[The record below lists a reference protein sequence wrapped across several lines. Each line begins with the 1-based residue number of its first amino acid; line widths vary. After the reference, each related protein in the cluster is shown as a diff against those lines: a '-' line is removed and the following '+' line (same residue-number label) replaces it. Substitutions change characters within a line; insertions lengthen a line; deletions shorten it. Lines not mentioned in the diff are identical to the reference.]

1 MGSLASAR
9 RSGAI
14 VFNEIAADYDRHRP
28 AYPDELIDHACEVA
42 GLEPGDAVLEV
53 GSGTGQF
60 TRGLLD
66 RGLRVVAVEPGGRLS
81 ALAAR
86 NLEGAGEVEFVNA
99 RFEDAPLPDG
109 RFRAVFSAAAF
120 HWVDP
125 DVGWERAARV
135 LAPGGTLGLIQYRG
149 LQDETDDQATLLAAL
164 RRIAPELAAGWP
176 VYRDLSATVSG
187 AEQRRDN
194 ISQVWAFIASQ
205 DVARQDAGRLFGD
218 VQLACAPTVA
228 EHTAD
233 ELNGLLR
240 TVSSYHRLSRERQRS
255 LEREYIAL
263 YERLGR
269 RIRSSM
275 VAVLVTARK
284 SGPPA

>member
-1 MGSLASAR
+1 MESLASGR

-28 AYPDELIDHACEVA
+28 AYPDELIDHACKVA
-42 GLEPGDAVLEV
+42 GLAPGDAVLEV
-53 GSGTGQF
+53 GCGTGQL

-66 RGLRVVAVEPGGRLS
+66 RGLRVVAVEPGGRLA
-81 ALAAR
+81 ALAAH

-135 LAPGGTLGLIQYRG
+135 LAPGGTLGLIQHRG
-149 LQDETDDQATLLAAL
+149 LQDDADDQATLLAAM
-164 RRIAPELAAGWP
+164 RRIAPEFAAGWP
-176 VYRDLSATVSG
+176 VYRDLSATVAG
-187 AEQRRDN
+187 AEHRRDN
-194 ISQVWAFIASQ
+194 VSEVWAFIASQ
-205 DVARQDAGRLFGD
+205 DVARKDAGRLFDD
-218 VQLACAPTVA
+218 VEIACAPMVA
-228 EHTAD
+228 EHAAE

-240 TVSSYHRLSRERQRS
+240 TISSYRHLSPDQRRAI
-255 LEREYIAL
+255 EAEYLAL
-263 YERLGR
+263 YARLGR

-275 VAVLVTARK
+275 AVVLVTARK